1 MNQLRPTEKIAQILK
16 TKEEVILELER
27 KMEKITGKKSIIEKI
42 ISENDMY
49 VDLILKELHIH
60 KNPTASEVQNALIK
74 KFKKDDQ
81 KLYEILRKPDGF
93 TAEGSKT
100 LLNFARELAQ
110 IPDLF
115 VLKKDV
121 AREMIKKNPPPN
133 VMSALGYS
141 TPQELLMKEDFD
153 QLFCSLRFIETNEWM
168 HQNFEAAYSDL
179 KVSDFEYRPVRL
191 IVLDQ
196 KWLKIAE
203 KFMKKKYHNVS
214 HLKEFGIIFIIP
226 LKIDTP
232 GETLRLFGLLLHYFH
247 EVDFYSRLFQKYS
260 TRSDFVVKL
269 KSLLRGDVLEGKS
282 MDLEKANWLIV
293 QRYLAKDN
301 ENDPRL
307 FLPRINSEV
316 IHWEKAETDIAR
328 FAHRF
333 YEYDLTFWANLDFVG
348 DSFRENGMGAGL
360 IGFNMLDVTMGLVM
374 EKQEIKYM
382 YHQQEAMWSKIFF
395 EYMGGMDR
403 AEEMVIE
410 NFEKGFI
417 SL

>member
-1 MNQLRPTEKIAQILK
+1 MNQIRPSEKMAKILR
-16 TKEEVILELER
+16 TKEDVILAMEE
-27 KMEKITGKKSIIEKI
+27 KMGRVTGKRNIIEKI
-42 ISENDMY
+42 IAENDMY
-49 VDLILKELHIH
+49 ASLILRELGVH
-60 KNPTASEVQNALIK
+60 KNPTASEVQATLIK

-81 KLYEILRKPDGF
+81 KLHEILRKPDGF
-93 TAEGSKT
+93 TVEGSKT
-100 LLNFARELAQ
+100 LLNFANELAQ

-121 AREMIKKNPPPN
+121 AREIIKKNPPPN

-141 TPQELLMKEDFD
+141 TVQELLMKEDFD

-168 HQNFEAAYSDL
+168 HKNFDVAYSNL
-179 KVSDFEYRPVRL
+179 KVSDFEFRPVKL
-191 IVLDQ
+191 IVLDT
-196 KWLKIAE
+196 KWLQIAE
-203 KFMKKKYHNVS
+203 KFVKKKYHNVS
-214 HLKEFGIIFIIP
+214 HLKELGIIFVIP
-226 LKIDTP
+226 IKIDAP

-247 EVDFYSRLFQKYS
+247 EVDFYSRLFRKYS
-260 TRSDFVVKL
+260 LRSDFIEKF
-269 KSLLRGDVLEGKS
+269 KSLLRGDVLENPQ
-282 MDLEKANWLIV
+282 MDPNRANWLII

-307 FLPRINSEV
+307 FLPHVNSEL

-328 FAHRF
+328 FGHRF

-348 DSFRENGMGAGL
+348 DIFRENGTGMDL

-395 EYMGGMDR
+395 EYVGGMDK
-403 AEEMVIE
+403 AEEMVID
-410 NFEKGFI
+410 NFENGYI

>member
-1 MNQLRPTEKIAQILK
+1 MNQVRPSEKIAQILR
-16 TKEEVILELER
+16 TKEDVILALED
-27 KMEKITGKKSIIEKI
+27 KMEKITGKKSILEKI
-42 ISENDMY
+42 IAENDMY
-49 VDLILKELHIH
+49 VSVILRELGLH
-60 KNPTASEVQNALIK
+60 KNPTASEVHNALIH

-81 KLYEILRKPDGF
+81 KLYQIFRKPDGA

-100 LLNFARELAQ
+100 LLNFTKELAQ

-115 VLKKDV
+115 ALKEDV
-121 AREMIKKNPPPN
+121 AREIIKKNPPPN
-133 VMSALGYS
+133 AMWALGYK
-141 TPQELLMKEDFD
+141 TADELLAREDFY

-168 HQNFEAAYSDL
+168 HKNFDVAYSDL
-179 KVSDFEYRPVRL
+179 KISDFEYRPVKL

-196 KWLKIAE
+196 KWLTIAE

-214 HLKEFGIIFIIP
+214 HLKELGVIFVIP

-260 TRSDFVVKL
+260 TRPDFIEKM
-269 KSLLRGDVLEGKS
+269 KSLLRGDVLENPL
-282 MDLEKANWLIV
+282 MDPTKANWLII
-293 QRYLAKDN
+293 QRYLAKDD
-301 ENDPRL
+301 ENDSRL
-307 FLPRINSEV
+307 FVPHVNSEL

-328 FAHRF
+328 FGHRF

-348 DSFRENGMGAGL
+348 ETFQQNGGVITLEA
-360 IGFNMLDVTMGLVM
+360 FNMLDITMELVM
-374 EKQEIKYM
+374 EKQAMKYM

-403 AEEMVIE
+403 AEEMLIE

>member
-1 MNQLRPTEKIAQILK
+1 MNQIRPSEKAAQILRA
-16 TKEEVILELER
+16 KEDVILDLEA
-27 KMEKITGKKSIIEKI
+27 KMEKATGKKNIIEKI

-49 VDLILKELHIH
+49 VSLILRELGIH
-60 KNPTASEVQNALIK
+60 KNPTATEVQNALIK

-115 VLKKDV
+115 VVKKDV
-121 AREMIKKNPPPN
+121 AREIIKKNPPPN
-133 VMSALGYS
+133 VMAALGYS

-153 QLFCSLRFIETNEWM
+153 QLFCSLRFIESNEWM
-168 HQNFEAAYSDL
+168 HKNFDAAYSDL
-179 KVSDFEYRPVRL
+179 KVSDFEYRPVKL

-214 HLKEFGIIFIIP
+214 HLKELGIIFVIP
-226 LKIDTP
+226 LRIDTP

-247 EVDFYSRLFQKYS
+247 EVDFYSRLFKKYS
-260 TRSDFVVKL
+260 TRPDFIDKV
-269 KSLLRGDVLEGKS
+269 KSLLRGDVLEGPA
-282 MDLEKANWLIV
+282 MNPDKANWLII
-293 QRYLAKDN
+293 QRYLAKDDI
-301 ENDPRL
+301 NDPRL
-307 FLPRINSEV
+307 FMPHVNSEL

-328 FAHRF
+328 FGHRF

-348 DSFRENGMGAGL
+348 DVFRGNGAGTDP

-395 EYMGGMDR
+395 EYVGGMDR

-410 NFEKGFI
+410 NFENGYI

>member
-1 MNQLRPTEKIAQILK
+1 MNQIRPSEKMAKILR
-16 TKEEVILELER
+16 TKEDVILAIEE
-27 KMEKITGKKSIIEKI
+27 KMGRVTGKKNIVEKI
-42 ISENDMY
+42 IAENDMY
-49 VDLILKELHIH
+49 ASLILRELGVH
-60 KNPTASEVQNALIK
+60 KNPTASEVQAALIK

-81 KLYEILRKPDGF
+81 KLHEILRKPDGF
-93 TAEGSKT
+93 TVEGSKT
-100 LLNFARELAQ
+100 LLNFANELAQ

-121 AREMIKKNPPPN
+121 AREIIKKNPPPN

-141 TPQELLMKEDFD
+141 TVQELLMKEDFD

-168 HQNFEAAYSDL
+168 HKNFDMAYSNL
-179 KVSDFEYRPVRL
+179 KVSDFEFRPVKL
-191 IVLDQ
+191 IVLDT
-196 KWLKIAE
+196 KWLQIAE
-203 KFMKKKYHNVS
+203 KFVKKKYHNVS
-214 HLKEFGIIFIIP
+214 HLKELGIIFVIP
-226 LKIDTP
+226 IKIDAP

-247 EVDFYSRLFQKYS
+247 EVDFYSRLFRKYS
-260 TRSDFVVKL
+260 LRSDFIEKF
-269 KSLLRGDVLEGKS
+269 KSLLRGDVLENPQ
-282 MDLEKANWLIV
+282 MDPNRANWLII

-307 FLPRINSEV
+307 FLPHVNSEL

-328 FAHRF
+328 FGHRF

-348 DSFRENGMGAGL
+348 DIFRENGTSMDL

-395 EYMGGMDR
+395 EYVGGMDK
-403 AEEMVIE
+403 AEEMVID
-410 NFEKGFI
+410 NFENGYI

>member
-1 MNQLRPTEKIAQILK
+1 MNNVRPTEEMANILR
-16 TKEEVILELER
+16 TKEDVILDMEA
-27 KMEKITGKKSIIEKI
+27 KMARATGKKNVIEKI

-49 VDLILKELHIH
+49 VALILRELGVH
-60 KNPTASEVQNALIK
+60 KNPTATEVQNALIK

-93 TAEGSKT
+93 TTEGSRT
-100 LLNFARELAQ
+100 LLNFASELAQ
-110 IPDLF
+110 TPDLF
-115 VLKKDV
+115 VIKKDV
-121 AREMIKKNPPPN
+121 AREIIKKNPPPN
-133 VMSALGYS
+133 VMAALGYA

-153 QLFCSLRFIETNEWM
+153 QLFCSLRFIESNEWM
-168 HQNFEAAYSDL
+168 HKNFDAAYSDL
-179 KVSDFEYRPVRL
+179 KVSDFEYRPVKL

-214 HLKEFGIIFIIP
+214 HLKELGIIFVIP
-226 LKIDTP
+226 LRIDTP

-247 EVDFYSRLFQKYS
+247 EVDFYSRLFKKYS
-260 TRSDFVVKL
+260 TRPDFIDKL
-269 KSLLRGDVLEGKS
+269 KSLLRGDVLENQTINP
-282 MDLEKANWLIV
+282 EKANWMII
-293 QRYLAKDN
+293 QRYLAKDDI
-301 ENDPRL
+301 NDPRL
-307 FLPRINSEV
+307 FIPHVNSEL
-316 IHWEKAETDIAR
+316 IHWEKAESDIAR
-328 FAHRF
+328 FGHRF

-348 DSFRENGMGAGL
+348 DVFKGNGAGDNS

-395 EYMGGMDR
+395 EYVGGMDR

-410 NFEKGFI
+410 HFENGYI

>member
-1 MNQLRPTEKIAQILK
+1 MNQIRPSEKISQILR
-16 TKEEVILELER
+16 TKEEVVLALEE
-27 KMEKITGKKSIIEKI
+27 KMSKITGKKSILEKI
-42 ISENDMY
+42 IAENDMY
-49 VDLILKELHIH
+49 VDLILRQLGLHRD
-60 KNPTASEVQNALIK
+60 PSASEVHNALIH
-74 KFKKDDQ
+74 KFKKDD
-81 KLYEILRKPDGF
+81 KRLYEILRKPDGY
-93 TAEGSKT
+93 TADGSKT
-100 LLNFARELAQ
+100 LLNFARELTQ

-115 VLKKDV
+115 VLKEEV
-121 AREMIKKNPPPN
+121 AREIIKRNPPPN
-133 VMSALGYS
+133 IMSALGYV
-141 TPQELLMKEDFD
+141 TVDELLAKEDFY
-153 QLFCSLRFIETNEWM
+153 QLFCSLRFVETNEWM
-168 HQNFEAAYSDL
+168 HKNFEAAYSDL
-179 KVSDFEYRPVRL
+179 KESDFEFRPVKL
-191 IVLDQ
+191 IVLDE

-203 KFMKKKYHNVS
+203 KFVKKKYHNVS
-214 HLKEFGIIFIIP
+214 HLKELGVIFVIP

-260 TRSDFVVKL
+260 KDKDFIPKL
-269 KSLLRGDVLEGKS
+269 KSLLRGDVLDVS
-282 MDLEKANWLIV
+282 SLDPSKANWLIV

-348 DSFRENGMGAGL
+348 EVFKQNGEVVNLEA
-360 IGFNMLDVTMGLVM
+360 FNMLDITMELVM
-374 EKQEIKYM
+374 EKQAIKYM

-395 EYMGGMDR
+395 EYMGGMDK
-403 AEEMVIE
+403 AEEMVIN

>member
-1 MNQLRPTEKIAQILK
+1 MNQIRPSEKMAKILR
-16 TKEEVILELER
+16 TKEDVILAMEE
-27 KMEKITGKKSIIEKI
+27 KMGRVTGKRNIIEKI
-42 ISENDMY
+42 IAENDMY
-49 VDLILKELHIH
+49 ASLILRELGVH
-60 KNPTASEVQNALIK
+60 KNPTASEVQAALIK

-81 KLYEILRKPDGF
+81 KLHEILRKPDGF
-93 TAEGSKT
+93 TVEGSKT
-100 LLNFARELAQ
+100 LLNFANELAQ

-121 AREMIKKNPPPN
+121 AREIIKKNPPPN

-141 TPQELLMKEDFD
+141 TVQELLMKEDFD

-168 HQNFEAAYSDL
+168 HKNFDMAYSNL
-179 KVSDFEYRPVRL
+179 KVSDFEFRPVKL
-191 IVLDQ
+191 IVLDT
-196 KWLKIAE
+196 KWLQIAE
-203 KFMKKKYHNVS
+203 KFVKKKYHNVS
-214 HLKEFGIIFIIP
+214 HLKELGIIFVIP
-226 LKIDTP
+226 IKIDAP

-247 EVDFYSRLFQKYS
+247 EVDFYSRLFRKYS
-260 TRSDFVVKL
+260 LRSDFIEKF
-269 KSLLRGDVLEGKS
+269 KSLLRGDVLENPQ
-282 MDLEKANWLIV
+282 MDPNRANWLII

-307 FLPRINSEV
+307 FLPHVNSEL

-328 FAHRF
+328 FGHRF

-348 DSFRENGMGAGL
+348 DIFRENGTRMDL

-395 EYMGGMDR
+395 EYVGGMDK
-403 AEEMVIE
+403 AEEMVID
-410 NFEKGFI
+410 NFENGYI

>member
-1 MNQLRPTEKIAQILK
+1 MGR
-16 TKEEVILELER
+16 V
-27 KMEKITGKKSIIEKI
+27 TGKKNIVEKI
-42 ISENDMY
+42 IAENDMY
-49 VDLILKELHIH
+49 ASLILRELGVH
-60 KNPTASEVQNALIK
+60 KNPTASEVQAALIK

-81 KLYEILRKPDGF
+81 KLHEILRKPDGF
-93 TAEGSKT
+93 TVEGSKT
-100 LLNFARELAQ
+100 LLNFANELAQ

-121 AREMIKKNPPPN
+121 AREIIKKNPPPN

-141 TPQELLMKEDFD
+141 TVQELMMKEDFD
-153 QLFCSLRFIETNEWM
+153 KLFCSLRFIETNEWM
-168 HQNFEAAYSDL
+168 HKNFDMAYSNL
-179 KVSDFEYRPVRL
+179 KVSDFEFRPVKL
-191 IVLDQ
+191 IVLDT
-196 KWLKIAE
+196 KWLQIAE
-203 KFMKKKYHNVS
+203 KFVKKKYHNVS
-214 HLKEFGIIFIIP
+214 HLKELGIIFVIP
-226 LKIDTP
+226 IKIDAP

-247 EVDFYSRLFQKYS
+247 EVDFYSRLFRKYS
-260 TRSDFVVKL
+260 LRSDFIEKF
-269 KSLLRGDVLEGKS
+269 KSLLRGDVLENPQ
-282 MDLEKANWLIV
+282 MDPNRANWLII

-307 FLPRINSEV
+307 FLPHVNSEL

-328 FAHRF
+328 FGHRF

-348 DSFRENGMGAGL
+348 DIFRENGTSMDL

-395 EYMGGMDR
+395 EYVGGMDK
-403 AEEMVIE
+403 AEEMVID
-410 NFEKGFI
+410 NFENGYI

>member
-1 MNQLRPTEKIAQILK
+1 MNQIRPSEKAAQILRA
-16 TKEEVILELER
+16 KEDVILDLEA
-27 KMEKITGKKSIIEKI
+27 KMERATGKKNIIEKI

-49 VDLILKELHIH
+49 VSLILRELGVH

-74 KFKKDDQ
+74 KFRKDDQ
-81 KLYEILRKPDGF
+81 KLYEIFRKPDGF

-121 AREMIKKNPPPN
+121 AREIIKKNPPPN

-153 QLFCSLRFIETNEWM
+153 QLFCSLRFIESNEWM
-168 HQNFEAAYSDL
+168 HKNFDAAYSDL
-179 KVSDFEYRPVRL
+179 KVSDFEYRPVNL

-196 KWLKIAE
+196 KWLTIAE

-214 HLKEFGIIFIIP
+214 HLKELGIIFVIP
-226 LKIDTP
+226 LKIDTS

-247 EVDFYSRLFQKYS
+247 EVDFYSRLFKKYS
-260 TRSDFVVKL
+260 TRPDFIDKL
-269 KSLLRGDVLEGKS
+269 KSLLRGDVLEGPS
-282 MDLEKANWLIV
+282 MNPDKANWLII

-301 ENDPRL
+301 INDPRL
-307 FLPRINSEV
+307 FMPHVNSEL
-316 IHWEKAETDIAR
+316 IHWEKAESDIAR
-328 FAHRF
+328 FGHRF

-348 DSFRENGMGAGL
+348 DVFRENGTGIDM

-395 EYMGGMDR
+395 EYVGGMDK
-403 AEEMVIE
+403 AEELVID
-410 NFEKGFI
+410 NFDSGYI

>member
-1 MNQLRPTEKIAQILK
+1 MNQIRPSEKMAKILR
-16 TKEEVILELER
+16 TKEDVILAMEE
-27 KMEKITGKKSIIEKI
+27 KMGRVTGKRNIIEKI
-42 ISENDMY
+42 IAENDMY
-49 VDLILKELHIH
+49 ASLILRELGVH
-60 KNPTASEVQNALIK
+60 KNPTASEVQAALIK

-81 KLYEILRKPDGF
+81 KLHEILRKPDGF
-93 TAEGSKT
+93 TVEGSKT
-100 LLNFARELAQ
+100 LLNFANELAQ

-121 AREMIKKNPPPN
+121 AREIIKKNPPPN

-141 TPQELLMKEDFD
+141 TVQELLMKEDFD

-168 HQNFEAAYSDL
+168 HKNFDVAYSNL
-179 KVSDFEYRPVRL
+179 KVSDFEFRPVKL
-191 IVLDQ
+191 IVLDT
-196 KWLKIAE
+196 KWLQIAE
-203 KFMKKKYHNVS
+203 KFVKKKYHNVS
-214 HLKEFGIIFIIP
+214 HLKELGIIFVIP
-226 LKIDTP
+226 IKIDAP

-247 EVDFYSRLFQKYS
+247 EVDFYSRLFRKYS
-260 TRSDFVVKL
+260 LRSDFIEKF
-269 KSLLRGDVLEGKS
+269 KSLLRGDVLENPQ
-282 MDLEKANWLIV
+282 MDPNRANWLII

-307 FLPRINSEV
+307 FLPHVNSEL

-328 FAHRF
+328 FGHRF

-348 DSFRENGMGAGL
+348 DIFRENGTGMDL

-395 EYMGGMDR
+395 EYVGGMDK
-403 AEEMVIE
+403 AEEMVID
-410 NFEKGFI
+410 NFENGYI

>member
-1 MNQLRPTEKIAQILK
+1 M
-16 TKEEVILELER
+16 ELEE
-27 KMEKITGKKSIIEKI
+27 KMEKITGKKSILEKI
-42 ISENDMY
+42 IAENDMY
-49 VDLILKELHIH
+49 VSVILRELGIR
-60 KNPTASEVQNALIK
+60 KNSTASEIHNALIH

-81 KLYEILRKPDGF
+81 KLYQIFRKPDGA

-100 LLNFARELAQ
+100 LLNFTKELAQ

-115 VLKKDV
+115 VLKEDA
-121 AREMIKKNPPPN
+121 AREIIKKNPPPN
-133 VMSALGYS
+133 VMLALGYK
-141 TPQELLMKEDFD
+141 TADELLAREDFY

-168 HQNFEAAYSDL
+168 HKNFDSAYSAL
-179 KVSDFEYRPVRL
+179 KISDFEYRPVKL

-196 KWLKIAE
+196 KWLTIAE

-214 HLKEFGIIFIIP
+214 HLKELGVIFVIP

-260 TRSDFVVKL
+260 TQPDFIEKM
-269 KSLLRGDVLEGKS
+269 KSLLRGDVLENPS
-282 MDLEKANWLIV
+282 MDPAKANWLII
-293 QRYLAKDN
+293 QRYLAKDD

-307 FLPRINSEV
+307 FIPHVNSEL

-328 FAHRF
+328 FGHRF

-348 DSFRENGMGAGL
+348 DTFKENGLGSQL

-374 EKQEIKYM
+374 EKQAIKYM

-395 EYMGGMDR
+395 EYIGGPDK

-410 NFEKGFI
+410 NFDKGFI

>member
-1 MNQLRPTEKIAQILK
+1 MNQIRPLEKIAQILR
-16 TKEEVILELER
+16 TKEEVILDMEE
-27 KMEKITGKKSIIEKI
+27 KMEKITGKRNILEKI

-49 VDLILKELHIH
+49 VNLILKELHIH
-60 KNPTASEVQNALIK
+60 KNPTASEVQNALIH

-81 KLYEILRKPDGF
+81 KLYEIFRKPDGA
-93 TAEGSKT
+93 TEEGSKT
-100 LLNFARELAQ
+100 LLNFTKELAQ

-115 VLKKDV
+115 VLKEEV
-121 AREMIKKNPPPN
+121 AREIIKKNPPPN
-133 VMSALGYS
+133 IMSALGYA
-141 TPQELLMKEDFD
+141 TVQELLMKENFY
-153 QLFCSLRFIETNEWM
+153 QLYCSLRFIETNEWM
-168 HQNFEAAYSDL
+168 HKNFDVAYSDL
-179 KVSDFEYRPVRL
+179 RVGDFEYRPVKL
-191 IVLDQ
+191 MVLDQ

-214 HLKEFGIIFIIP
+214 HLKELGVIFVIP
-226 LKIDTP
+226 LNIDTS

-247 EVDFYSRLFQKYS
+247 EVDFYSRLFKKYS
-260 TRSDFVVKL
+260 TRPDFIEKM

-282 MDLEKANWLIV
+282 MDPAKANWLIV

-348 DSFRENGMGAGL
+348 DVFRENGLGKQL

-374 EKQEIKYM
+374 EKQDIKYM

-410 NFEKGFI
+410 NFDKGYI

>member
-1 MNQLRPTEKIAQILK
+1 MNQIRPSEKMAKILR
-16 TKEEVILELER
+16 TKEDVILAMEE
-27 KMEKITGKKSIIEKI
+27 KMGRVTGKRNIVEKI
-42 ISENDMY
+42 IAENDMY
-49 VDLILKELHIH
+49 ASLILRELGVH
-60 KNPTASEVQNALIK
+60 KNPTASEVQAALIK

-81 KLYEILRKPDGF
+81 KLHEILRKPDGF
-93 TAEGSKT
+93 TVEGSKT
-100 LLNFARELAQ
+100 LLNFANELAQ

-121 AREMIKKNPPPN
+121 AREIIKRNPPPN

-141 TPQELLMKEDFD
+141 TVQELLMKEDFD

-168 HQNFEAAYSDL
+168 HKNFDMAYSNL
-179 KVSDFEYRPVRL
+179 KVSDFEFRPVKL
-191 IVLDQ
+191 IVLDT
-196 KWLKIAE
+196 KWLQIAE
-203 KFMKKKYHNVS
+203 KFVKKKYHNVS
-214 HLKEFGIIFIIP
+214 HLKELGIIFVIP
-226 LKIDTP
+226 IKIDAP

-247 EVDFYSRLFQKYS
+247 EVDFYSRLFRKYS
-260 TRSDFVVKL
+260 LRSDFIEKF
-269 KSLLRGDVLEGKS
+269 KSLLRGDVLENPQ
-282 MDLEKANWLIV
+282 MDPNRANWLII

-307 FLPRINSEV
+307 FLPHVNSEL

-328 FAHRF
+328 FGHRF

-348 DSFRENGMGAGL
+348 DIFRENGTGMDL

-395 EYMGGMDR
+395 EYVGGMDK
-403 AEEMVIE
+403 AEEMVID
-410 NFEKGFI
+410 NFENGYI

>member
-1 MNQLRPTEKIAQILK
+1 MNQIRPSEKMAKILR
-16 TKEEVILELER
+16 TKEDVILAMDE
-27 KMEKITGKKSIIEKI
+27 KMGRVTGKRNIVEKI
-42 ISENDMY
+42 IAENDMY
-49 VDLILKELHIH
+49 ASLILRELGVH
-60 KNPTASEVQNALIK
+60 KNPTASEVQAALIK

-81 KLYEILRKPDGF
+81 KLHEILRKPDGF
-93 TAEGSKT
+93 TVEGSKT
-100 LLNFARELAQ
+100 LLNFANELAQ

-121 AREMIKKNPPPN
+121 AREIIKKNPPPN

-141 TPQELLMKEDFD
+141 TVQELLMKEDFD

-168 HQNFEAAYSDL
+168 HKNFDMAYSNL
-179 KVSDFEYRPVRL
+179 KVSDFEFRPVKL
-191 IVLDQ
+191 IVLDT
-196 KWLKIAE
+196 KWLQIAE
-203 KFMKKKYHNVS
+203 KFVKKKYHNVS
-214 HLKEFGIIFIIP
+214 HLKELGIIFVIP
-226 LKIDTP
+226 IKIDAP

-247 EVDFYSRLFQKYS
+247 EVDFYSRLFRKYS
-260 TRSDFVVKL
+260 LRSDFIEKF
-269 KSLLRGDVLEGKS
+269 KSLLRGDVLENPQ
-282 MDLEKANWLIV
+282 MDPNRANWLII

-307 FLPRINSEV
+307 FLPHVNSEL

-328 FAHRF
+328 FGHRF

-348 DSFRENGMGAGL
+348 DIFRENGTGMDL

-395 EYMGGMDR
+395 EYVGGMDK
-403 AEEMVIE
+403 AEEMVID
-410 NFEKGFI
+410 NFENGYI

>member
-1 MNQLRPTEKIAQILK
+1 MKQRRPTEEVASILR
-16 TKEEVILELER
+16 TSEDVILGIQD
-27 KMEKITGKKSIIEKI
+27 KMDKATGKKNVIEQI

-49 VDLILKELHIH
+49 VSLILRELGVHR
-60 KNPTASEVQNALIK
+60 NPTATEVHNALIK

-81 KLYEILRKPDGF
+81 KLYEIFRKPDGF

-115 VLKKDV
+115 VIKKEV
-121 AREMIKKNPPPN
+121 AREIIKKNPPPN
-133 VMSALGYS
+133 VMAALGYS

-153 QLFCSLRFIETNEWM
+153 QLFCSLRFIESNEWM
-168 HQNFEAAYSDL
+168 HKNFDAAYSDL
-179 KVSDFEYRPVRL
+179 KASDFEYRPVKL

-214 HLKEFGIIFIIP
+214 HLKELGIIFVIP

-247 EVDFYSRLFQKYS
+247 EVDFYSRLFKKYS
-260 TRSDFVVKL
+260 TRPDFIEKV
-269 KSLLRGDVLEGKS
+269 KSLLRGDVLEGPA
-282 MDLEKANWLIV
+282 MDPDKANWLVI

-301 ENDPRL
+301 VNDPRL
-307 FLPRINSEV
+307 FLPHVNSEL
-316 IHWEKAETDIAR
+316 IHWEKAEADIAR
-328 FAHRF
+328 FGHRF

-348 DSFRENGMGAGL
+348 DVFRENGTGTDL

-374 EKQEIKYM
+374 EKQQIKYM

-395 EYMGGMDR
+395 EYVGGMDR
-403 AEEMVIE
+403 AEEMVID
-410 NFEKGFI
+410 NFENGYI

>member
-1 MNQLRPTEKIAQILK
+1 MNQIRPSEKAAQILRA
-16 TKEEVILELER
+16 KEDVILDIEA
-27 KMEKITGKKSIIEKI
+27 KMEKATGKRNIIEKI

-49 VDLILKELHIH
+49 VSIILRELGMH

-81 KLYEILRKPDGF
+81 KLYEIFRKPDGF

-121 AREMIKKNPPPN
+121 AREIIKKNPPPN

-153 QLFCSLRFIETNEWM
+153 QLFCSLRFIESNEWM
-168 HQNFEAAYSDL
+168 HKNFDAAYSDL
-179 KVSDFEYRPVRL
+179 KVDDFEYRPVKL

-214 HLKEFGIIFIIP
+214 HLKELGIIFVIP

-247 EVDFYSRLFQKYS
+247 EVDFYSRLFKKYS
-260 TRSDFVVKL
+260 TRPDFIVKV
-269 KSLLRGDVLEGKS
+269 KSLLRGDVLEGPS
-282 MDLEKANWLIV
+282 MSPDKANWLII
-293 QRYLAKDN
+293 QRYLAKDDI
-301 ENDPRL
+301 NDPRL
-307 FLPRINSEV
+307 FLPHVNSEL
-316 IHWEKAETDIAR
+316 IHWEKAESDIAR
-328 FAHRF
+328 FGHRF

-348 DSFRENGMGAGL
+348 DVFRENGTGKDM

-395 EYMGGMDR
+395 EYVGGMDR
-403 AEEMVIE
+403 AEEMVIDSFE
-410 NFEKGFI
+410 NGYI